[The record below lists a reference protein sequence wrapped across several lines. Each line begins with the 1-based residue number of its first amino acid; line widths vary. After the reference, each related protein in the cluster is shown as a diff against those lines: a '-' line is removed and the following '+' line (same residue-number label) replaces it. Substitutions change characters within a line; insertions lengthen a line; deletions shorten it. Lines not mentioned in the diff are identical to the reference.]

1 MNKYLKILRK
11 KLFYH
16 GCGIFPEYV
25 TKSIYKDRL
34 KKKLDLKNPTTFNEK
49 LQWLKLNKYKD
60 SKLVTICADKFVV
73 RNYIIERNCR
83 EILTPIYGIWDS
95 PYEINWSELP
105 KKFVMKCNHG
115 AGYNIIC
122 KNKDQL
128 NIKDAI
134 KKLNLWMKEDY
145 WRKAVELVYKYI
157 PKKIIIEKFIET
169 STGSLPY
176 DYKVFCFNGKPEFVM
191 ICTER
196 ESNKPKFYFVD
207 KKWELLPYG
216 VDYLD
221 INNID
226 LEKPQNYEKLFYYAE
241 ILSNPFPFVRVDLYL
256 NDGIIN
262 FGELTFIHSA
272 GMDKELNNEK
282 HDNIDEIIGELIKLD
297 LNDKQ
302 PI

>member
-1 MNKYLKILRK
+1 MNKYLKILRN

-16 GCGIFPEYV
+16 GCSILPKYV

-34 KKKLDLKNPTTFNEK
+34 QKKLDLKNPTTFNEK

-60 SKLVTICADKFVV
+60 SKLVTICADKFAV

-128 NIKDAI
+128 NIEDAI
-134 KKLNLWMKEDY
+134 KKLSLWIKEDY

-207 KKWELLPYG
+207 KNWELLPYG
-216 VDYLD
+216 IDYLN

-241 ILSNPFPFVRVDLYL
+241 ILSSPFPFVRVDLYL